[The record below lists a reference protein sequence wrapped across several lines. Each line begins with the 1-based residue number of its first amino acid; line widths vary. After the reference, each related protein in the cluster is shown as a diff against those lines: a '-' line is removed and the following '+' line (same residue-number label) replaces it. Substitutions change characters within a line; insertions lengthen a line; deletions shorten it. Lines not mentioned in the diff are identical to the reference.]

1 MNRIAFFIDG
11 FNLFHALDN
20 NPLYHKYKW
29 LDLTKLSN
37 CFVTKKDKTENI
49 YYFTAL
55 ATWSQSKMKKHKKY
69 IKVLELNNVNVIYGE
84 FRKKDKF
91 CPLCKRTYKTFEEKQ
106 TDVNIAIQLFELAI
120 KDKYDTAIIVSGDS
134 DLIPSIQAVKT
145 TFPNKSIGIV
155 IPIGRRAELLKQTCD
170 FHIKMKVKHLR
181 SSLFEKEIDIGNNKK
196 LICPPDWY

>member
-1 MNRIAFFIDG
+1 MNRITFFIDG

-20 NPLYHKYKW
+20 NHLYHKYKW
-29 LDLTKLSN
+29 LDLTKLSK
-37 CFVTKKDKTENI
+37 CFVTKKDKIENI

-69 IKVLELNNVNVIYGE
+69 IKALELNNINVIYGE

-120 KDKYDTAIIVSGDS
+120 KDKYDTAIIISGDS

-145 TFPNKSIGIV
+145 TFPNKNIGIV
-155 IPIGRRAELLKQTCD
+155 IPIGRRAELLKQICD
-170 FHIKMKVKHLR
+170 FHIKMKEKHLR

-196 LICPPDWY
+196 LICPPDWH